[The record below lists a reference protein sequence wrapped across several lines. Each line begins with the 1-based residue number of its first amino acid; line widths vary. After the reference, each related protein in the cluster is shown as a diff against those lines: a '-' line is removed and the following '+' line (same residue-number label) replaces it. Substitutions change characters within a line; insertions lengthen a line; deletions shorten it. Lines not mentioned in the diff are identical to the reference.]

1 MDIEKTLQF
10 LRVPGK
16 ALLFQAAGLY
26 TFLTA
31 VNWYTLQWSR
41 EVRHWINILSIL
53 VFWEK
58 KKISSALEKTAELNH
73 E

>member
-1 MDIEKTLQF
+1 MDIEKHALF
-10 LRVPGK
+10 FRVPGK

-26 TFLTA
+26 TFLAA
-31 VNWYTLQWSR
+31 VNWYTLQLSR
-41 EVRHWINILSIL
+41 EVRHWINILSIP

-58 KKISSALEKTAELNH
+58 KKVSSALEKTVEFNR

>member
-1 MDIEKTLQF
+1 MDIKKHTLF
-10 LRVPGK
+10 LRIPGK
-16 ALLFQAAGLY
+16 ELLFEAVGLY

-31 VNWYTLQWSR
+31 VNWYTFQLSR
-41 EVRHWINILSIL
+41 EVRHWINILSIP

-58 KKISSALEKTAELNH
+58 KKVSSALEKTAEFNH